1 MLTKS
6 ARLRAILEQSQKGN
20 ELLYLH
26 HALMKEYGWIS
37 LEEFRK
43 LPIPTVM
50 DLWNEIQKERK
61 EMEKQYRKV
70 RTHA

>member
-1 MLTKS
+1 
-6 ARLRAILEQSQKGN
+6 
-20 ELLYLH
+20 
-26 HALMKEYGWIS
+26 MKEYGWIS

-61 EMEKQYRKV
+61 EMEKQYKRVNK
-70 RTHA
+70 RA

>member
-37 LEEFRK
+37 LEEFKR

-61 EMEKQYRKV
+61 EKNKMVTRNGRIK
-70 RTHA
+70 